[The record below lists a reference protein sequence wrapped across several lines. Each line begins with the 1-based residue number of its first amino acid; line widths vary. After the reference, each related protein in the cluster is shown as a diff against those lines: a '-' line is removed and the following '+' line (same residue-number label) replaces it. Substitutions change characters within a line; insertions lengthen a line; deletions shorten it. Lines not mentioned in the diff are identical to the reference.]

1 MPEQPE
7 VKKAEL
13 RELKQ
18 GDNDRDYRVTV
29 QFNPETLKVS
39 YANQVVPPRNP
50 GAQDQREGSTQFV
63 GKGTTKMSVQ
73 LWFDAT
79 SVLPEGKQNVTDVRD
94 LTKEVIYFITPKESQ
109 QEPGQN
115 VPPGVR
121 FVWGSFRFD
130 GIVESLEES
139 LEFFSQDGRPLRASI
154 SLSLSQQKIEVLRN
168 RDFQPGAQN
177 APGGGAGR
185 STPPGTRPLTQAASG
200 DSVQGMAA
208 TRGRSDNWQEIA
220 AANQIENPRLLQP
233 GQFID
238 LNAATRSRG
247 GRF

>member
-18 GDNDRDYRVTV
+18 GGNDRDYRVTV

-39 YANQVVPPRNP
+39 YANQVVPPSNP

-79 SVLPEGKQNVTDVRD
+79 SVLPEGKQGVTDVRD
-94 LTKEVIYFITPKESQ
+94 LTKEVIYFITPKQSDED
-109 QEPGQN
+109 PKKN
-115 VPPGVR
+115 VPPGIR
-121 FVWGSFRFD
+121 FLWGSFQFD

-154 SLSLSQQKIEVLRN
+154 SLSMSQQKIEVLRN
-168 RDFQPGAQN
+168 KEFQPGTQN

-185 STPPGTRPLTQAASG
+185 SAPPGTRPLTQAASG

-208 TRGRSDNWQEIA
+208 NRGRADNWQEIA

-247 GRF
+247 GR